1 MSATLTHASPGR
13 PWAEIAGAL
22 LKLGSVGYGGPALM
36 GLLQRE
42 LQEKRG
48 WVSKEQFLEDLA
60 VVNMLPGPRAHM
72 LAIFLG
78 CHRAGAWGGI
88 LAGLCFMLPAFLI
101 LIALSVLYDTY
112 GDLPAM
118 RHAFYGVGPV
128 VVAIF
133 AVAVWR
139 LCKPALTGWPE
150 ISIAVIAAALSAYTP
165 LGIVGTLALAG
176 AVGVALHH
184 SRSRGLWACTIVL
197 VLALASQGL
206 SLLPAAPGGAGGSA
220 PGMPGLWELSAF
232 FFKVGACTFG
242 GGLAV
247 LAFLQQHVV
256 GLGWLTSQEYIDGL
270 AIGQLTPGPIIMVA
284 AYVGYKLHGIIGA
297 LAAGFAIFLPSF
309 VISVAVFGV
318 LQRFRRLSWVKA
330 ALRGLA
336 AAIIGVISIALL
348 PMAVH
353 AVPDLFTGILLLTAT
368 ALLLYSSTGSVTLM
382 LGGAAAALLARM
394 VLA

>member
-1 MSATLTHASPGR
+1 MSATMTQSSPGR
-13 PWAEIAGAL
+13 PWAEIAGTL

-88 LAGLCFMLPAFLI
+88 LAGMCFMLPAFVI
-101 LIALSVLYDTY
+101 LLALSVMYNAY
-112 GDLPAM
+112 GDMPAM
-118 RHAFYGVGPV
+118 RHVFYGVGPV

-150 ISIAVIAAALSAYTP
+150 ISMAVVAGAVSAYTP

-176 AVGVALHH
+176 GVGVALYH
-184 SRSRGLWACTIVL
+184 SRSQGLWGCLI
-197 VLALASQGL
+197 VLALVLMSQGV
-206 SLLPAAPGGAGGSA
+206 SLLPAAAGDPLGSA
-220 PGMPGLWELSAF
+220 AGKPGLWELSAF
-232 FFKVGACTFG
+232 FLKVGACTFG

-256 GLGWLTSQEYIDGL
+256 GLEWLTSQEYIDGL

-284 AYVGYKLHGIIGA
+284 AYVGYKLHGLMGA
-297 LAAGFAIFLPSF
+297 MAAAFAIFLPSF
-309 VISVAVFGV
+309 VVSLAAFAM
-318 LQRFRRLSWVKA
+318 LQRFRQLLWVKA

-336 AAIIGVISIALL
+336 AAIIGVITIALL
-348 PMAVH
+348 PMALH
-353 AVPDLFTGILLLTAT
+353 AVPDLFTGVLLLAAT
-368 ALLLYSSTGSVTLM
+368 ALLLYSNAGGITLM
-382 LGGAAAALLARM
+382 IAGAAAALLVRM
-394 VLA
+394 ALA